1 MNRLNERKLLRII
14 KNKYKQRL
22 ADRLIEANL
31 AEMDIVDK
39 RGNVLLS
46 RGLKVRHK
54 KSGYVYTVDSV
65 EGTGENTK
73 VCLRHPDEPRVDPG
87 DSIDSLHEDDELGFD
102 INDLN
107 MDRIANRPVDP
118 TGAGFEK
125 SKMKPDHD
133 TITVSKKTFEEEY
146 ELA

>member
-1 MNRLNERKLLRII
+1 MKRLNERKLLRII
-14 KNKYKQRL
+14 KQKYKQRL

-31 AEMDIVDK
+31 SEMDIADK

-65 EGTGENTK
+65 EGTGENTT
-73 VCLRHPDEPRVDPG
+73 VVLRHPDEPRVDPG
-87 DSIDSLHEDDELGFD
+87 DSVDSLTEDDGLDYD
-102 INDLN
+102 INDLRL
-107 MDRIANRPVDP
+107 DVIDNRGLDP
-118 TGAGFEK
+118 TGAGFGK
-125 SKMKPDHD
+125 SKMKNDYD
-133 TITVSKKTFEEEY
+133 TISVNKKTFEEEY

>member
-1 MNRLNERKLLRII
+1 
-14 KNKYKQRL
+14 
-22 ADRLIEANL
+22 
-31 AEMDIVDK
+31 
-39 RGNVLLS
+39 
-46 RGLKVRHK
+46 
-54 KSGYVYTVDSV
+54 
-65 EGTGENTK
+65 
-73 VCLRHPDEPRVDPG
+73 
-87 DSIDSLHEDDELGFD
+87 
-102 INDLN
+102 

>member
-1 MNRLNERKLLRII
+1 MKRLNERKLLRII
-14 KNKYKQRL
+14 KQKYKQRL

-31 AEMDIVDK
+31 SEMDIADK

-73 VCLRHPDEPRVDPG
+73 VVLRHPDEPRVDPG
-87 DSIDSLHEDDELGFD
+87 DSVDSLHEDDGLGFD

-118 TGAGFEK
+118 TKAGFAK
-125 SKMKPDHD
+125 SKMQKSHD